1 MKKLIPIIAL
11 IVTLIIVAMTWHFL
25 SRIPDNKYPDIKLAF
40 TLHSADGPVSFSD
53 TRGKVGMLFFGYARC
68 PDVCPTTM
76 VNFGTV
82 LDLLSESE
90 RSKVKALFISVDPAR
105 DTPEIIE
112 KYVGFFH
119 SDITGLTGSTEEIK
133 AAASSF
139 QVGFEKESPNELGNY
154 SMSHSTYIFITRP
167 DGGLAGLIGH
177 NASPEEIV
185 ESLRYWIKWAD

>member
-1 MKKLIPIIAL
+1 MKKIIPIVAL
-11 IVTLIIVAMTWHFL
+11 AATLAIVGMTWHFL
-25 SRIPDNKYPDIKLAF
+25 SKIPDNKYPDIKLAF
-40 TLHSADGPVSFSD
+40 TLHSTDGPVSFSD

-76 VNFGTV
+76 VNFGTA

-90 RSKVKALFISVDPAR
+90 RSRVKALFISVDPAR

-119 SDITGLTGSTEEIK
+119 SDITGLTGSAEEIK

-154 SMSHSTYIFITRP
+154 SISHSTYIFITRP
-167 DGGLAGLIGH
+167 DGGLGGLIGH
-177 NASPEEIV
+177 NGSPEEIV
-185 ESLRYWIKWAD
+185 ESLRYWLKWAD

>member
-1 MKKLIPIIAL
+1 MNRLIAIIAL
-11 IVTLIIVAMTWHFL
+11 IVTLTVIGFSWYFL
-25 SRIPDNKYPDIKLAF
+25 SRIPDNQYPDIKLAF

-53 TRGKVGMLFFGYARC
+53 TKGKVGLLFFGYARC

-76 VNFGTV
+76 VNFGTA
-82 LDLLSESE
+82 LDMLSESE
-90 RSKVKALFISVDPAR
+90 RSKVKALFISVDSAR

-119 SDITGLTGSTEEIK
+119 PDIIGLTGSVEEIK
-133 AAASSF
+133 VAASSF

-154 SMSHSTYIFITRP
+154 SMSHSTYVFITRP
-167 DGGLAGLIGH
+167 DGGLARLIGH
-177 NASPEEIV
+177 NGSPEEIV